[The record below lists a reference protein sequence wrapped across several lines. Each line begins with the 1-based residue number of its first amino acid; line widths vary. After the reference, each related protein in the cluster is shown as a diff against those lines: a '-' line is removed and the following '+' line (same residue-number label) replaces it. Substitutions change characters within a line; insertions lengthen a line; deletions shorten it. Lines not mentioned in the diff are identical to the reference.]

1 MQVHEYWG
9 SGGVPGAILEAAPH
23 TLKLPLPTCVPP
35 NPSSEKAPWVT
46 TSESFFTLFP
56 FHPQLE
62 PNSHMPRSFQSLNK
76 RFNITEA
83 LNVLISICHLKIPPT
98 HPIALS
104 YFHFFKQRRD
114 RFSFHLSPRN
124 CSSPIL
130 S

>member
-1 MQVHEYWG
+1 MQAHEYWG

-62 PNSHMPRSFQSLNK
+62 PNSHVPRSFQSLNK
-76 RFNITEA
+76 QFNITEA
-83 LNVLISICHLKIPPT
+83 LNVLISIFHLKIPSNPP
-98 HPIALS
+98 H
-104 YFHFFKQRRD
+104 
-114 RFSFHLSPRN
+114 SPLIF
-124 CSSPIL
+124 PFL
-130 S
+130 